1 MNENVE
7 NLILVQLRE
16 IRGEMSAMRPDLSR
30 MEGDVKGLR
39 GEVRDGFDSVNARV
53 DGVATLLTLLAGHV
67 HHIDERVEKLEGRFA
82 Q

>member
-16 IRGEMSAMRPDLSR
+16 MRAEMADMRADMGRMTADVSA
-30 MEGDVKGLR
+30 LR
-39 GEVRDGFDSVNARV
+39 GEVREGFDSVNARV

-67 HHIDERVEKLEGRFA
+67 HHIDERVEKLEARLA
-82 Q
+82 

>member
-16 IRGEMSAMRPDLSR
+16 MRAEL
-30 MEGDVKGLR
+30 GDMRAELTSLKF
-39 GEVRDGFDSVNARV
+39 EVREGFTDVRGRI

-67 HHIDERVEKLEGRFA
+67 HSIDERVEALEARA
-82 Q
+82 K